1 MTPLED
7 GTGVRFEGR
16 GATERS
22 SLRLQQGFI
31 TQNAADSSVTV
42 WQSHQ
47 ICLNFFK
54 TRRRPWFVQPLRI
67 DHSKIFMNYLFE
79 FPVDYLRKKPWLNDK
94 IYDGTMWRW
103 GVLGFM
109 ADSWLNNS
117 TDRGEK
123 GVRSAPSFICYSCHL
138 DNCIVVSLHFVSSTL
153 ICFELM
159 QLFWFDCYCEQM
171 FLKELCVWLI

>member
-1 MTPLED
+1 MTPVED

-42 WQSHQ
+42 WQSHL
-47 ICLNFFK
+47 ICQNFFK

-117 TDRGEK
+117 TDRGER
-123 GVRSAPSFICYSCHL
+123 VSVAHLRLSVIPVTLTTALLLVCISWVLLFYVLNWCSCSDL
-138 DNCIVVSLHFVSSTL
+138 TVTVSR
-153 ICFELM
+153 CF
-159 QLFWFDCYCEQM
+159 
-171 FLKELCVWLI
+171 